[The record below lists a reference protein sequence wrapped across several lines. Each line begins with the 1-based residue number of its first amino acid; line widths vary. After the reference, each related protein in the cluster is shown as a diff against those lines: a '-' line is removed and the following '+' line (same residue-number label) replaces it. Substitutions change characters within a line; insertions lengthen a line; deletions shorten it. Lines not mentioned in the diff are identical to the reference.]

1 MAHQPPILLS
11 LPPPREL
18 DQEKARR
25 KFAEFWKEPV
35 ICPVC
40 KTDDWTF
47 GEQLV
52 HLFHLSELE
61 SDTIWTIT
69 AIPVFCTTCGYI
81 MQFNAKKL
89 GLEDG

>member
-1 MAHQPPILLS
+1 MADRPPILLS

-18 DQEKARR
+18 DQEKALQ

-40 KTDDWTF
+40 KTDGWAI

-52 HLFHLSELE
+52 HLFHLSELT
-61 SDTIWTIT
+61 SATIWTIT
-69 AIPVFCTTCGYI
+69 AVPVFCETCGYI
-81 MQFNAKKL
+81 MHFNAKKL
-89 GLEDG
+89 GLDNA